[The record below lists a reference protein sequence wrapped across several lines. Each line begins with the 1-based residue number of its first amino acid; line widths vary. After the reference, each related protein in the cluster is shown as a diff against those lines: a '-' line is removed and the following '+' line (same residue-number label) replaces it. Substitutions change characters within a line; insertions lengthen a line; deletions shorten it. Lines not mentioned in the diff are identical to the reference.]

1 MKASDVMTWNVV
13 TAEPKTRVHDIADLM
28 QKHRISAVPI
38 IDANKQIVG
47 IVSEGDLIRR
57 VGDRDQDAQPRSW
70 WLSLFTSDR
79 LESKDYIKLHGQ
91 FAEEVMTHNVI
102 AVEETTG
109 LSEIAAILER
119 HHVKRVPVTRDGR
132 LVGIVSRA
140 NLLRGLAGQETLAP
154 VSHDDRQIREA
165 IENELVRIAGLDK
178 FLINVIVKDG
188 VAQLWGLVD
197 STAQK
202 QAAQVAAENAPG
214 VKSVENNLGSIP
226 RRMWAE

>member
-1 MKASDVMTWNVV
+1 MQAFDVMTRNVV
-13 TAEPKTRVHDIADLM
+13 TAEPKTKVRDIVDLM

-38 IDANKQIVG
+38 IDANDQVVG
-47 IVSEGDLIRR
+47 IVSEGDLMRR
-57 VGDRDQDAQPRSW
+57 IGEQDQNAEPRSW
-70 WLSLFTSDR
+70 WLSLFTSGR
-79 LESKDYIKLHGQ
+79 LESKDYIKVHGQ
-91 FAEEVMTHNVI
+91 FAEEIMTHAVI

-109 LSEIAAILER
+109 LSEIAGILER

-140 NLLRGLAGQETLAP
+140 NLLRGLAGQDTLAP
-154 VSHDDRQIREA
+154 VSNDDHQIREA
-165 IENELVRIAGLDK
+165 IEQELGQIAGLDK

-197 STAQK
+197 SAAQK

-214 VKSVENNLGSIP
+214 VRSVENNLGSIP
-226 RRMWAE
+226 PWMWAE

>member
-1 MKASDVMTWNVV
+1 MQASDVMTRNVI
-13 TAEPKTRVHDIADLM
+13 TAERKTKVHDIVDLM

-38 IDANKQIVG
+38 VDANKKVIG
-47 IVSEGDLIRR
+47 IVSEGDLMRR

-70 WLSLFTSDR
+70 WLSLLTSQR

-102 AVEETTG
+102 AVEDTTG
-109 LSEIAAILER
+109 LSDIASILER

-140 NLLRGLAGQETLAP
+140 NLLRGFAGQGASAT
-154 VSHDDRQIREA
+154 VSQDDRQIREV
-165 IENELVRIAGLDK
+165 IEKELGQITNLNP
-178 FLINVIVKDG
+178 FLVNVIVKDG
-188 VAQLWGLVD
+188 VVQLWGLVD
-197 STAQK
+197 SAAQK

-214 VKSVENNLGSIP
+214 VRSVENNLGGIP
-226 RRMWAE
+226 RHMWAE